1 MVTVKYG
8 EQRFEA
14 APGKSVLDVLLAHG
28 VETPSGCR
36 SGICQSCVLR
46 AVSGKIPEAA
56 QRGLTTSQQAKGYF
70 LACSCIPEED
80 LEVAP
85 PDALDIRV
93 QAGIQSVAPLGGD
106 VFSVQLKLNQP
117 YEYSPG
123 QFLRLY
129 SPDGISR
136 CYSIASVPTLDST
149 LNLQVRHIPG
159 GQLSSWLCQGDVVG
173 QTIEV
178 SESMG
183 SCHYQASYGQQPMLL
198 MGTGSGLAP
207 LYGILRDALAQNHE
221 APIRLYHGALQR
233 DGLYLVNELQ
243 EIARQHPNF
252 TYIPCVLNDPE
263 ASWARQGDLMDTAFG
278 ECKDLTGWQV
288 FFCGNPDMVKKGQRE
303 AFLSGASMGSIHAD
317 PFLAN

>member
-1 MVTVKYG
+1 MVTLKYG
-8 EQRFEA
+8 ERLIQA
-14 APGKSVLDVLLAHG
+14 APGQSVLDALLSHG

-46 AVSGKIPEAA
+46 AVSGKIPEVA
-56 QRGLTTSQQAKGYF
+56 QRGLTASQQAKGYF

-80 LEVAP
+80 LEVAT
-85 PDALDIRV
+85 PDAPDIRV
-93 QAGIQSVAPLGGD
+93 QAVIQSVVSLGGD

-117 YEYSPG
+117 YEYLPG

-129 SPDGISR
+129 SPQGISR
-136 CYSIASVPTLDST
+136 CYSIASVPNLDST
-149 LNLQVRHIPG
+149 LNLQVRHIPA
-159 GQLSSWLCQGDVVG
+159 GQLSSWLCQDSAVG
-173 QTIEV
+173 QTIEI

-183 SCHYQASYGQQPMLL
+183 SCHYQASYGQQALLL
-198 MGTGSGLAP
+198 MGAGSGLAP
-207 LYGILRDALAQNHE
+207 LYGILRDALAQNHQ

-252 TYIPCVLNDPE
+252 SYMPCVLNDSE
-263 ASWARQGDLMDTAFG
+263 VSWARQGDLMTTAFS

-288 FFCGNPDMVKKGQRE
+288 FLCGNPDMVKKGQRE